1 MKKRFLDYSTN
12 LIKKHYPD
20 TDDIKMAEYRY
31 NLEGFY
37 LTMSKMLVII
47 PLAILFGI
55 FKELLIILLSYN
67 LIRSQ
72 ARGLHATKSWICLL
86 SSLIIFIGL
95 PLIAKNIEIP
105 FIYKLIIDIVGL
117 LLIGIYAPADT
128 KKAPIIKKK
137 KRLNL
142 KIKSVIYTIILII
155 VSLIINDSTISN
167 LIVFSIWIEVFLIL
181 PITYKIFNLP
191 YNNYIEYLKNMN

>member
-55 FKELLIILLSYN
+55 FKELLIILLSFN
-67 LIRSQ
+67 LIRQ
-72 ARGLHATKSWICLL
+72 PAHGLHATKSWICLL
-86 SSLIIFIGL
+86 SSTTIFIGL
-95 PLIAKNIEIP
+95 PLLAKLFILP
-105 FIYKLIIDIVGL
+105 FIYKLIIDIIGL

-128 KKAPIIKKK
+128 KKAPIIKKE
-137 KRLNL
+137 KRLKL
-142 KIKSVIYTIILII
+142 KIKSIIYTIILII
-155 VSLIINDSTISN
+155 VSLIINSHYSN
-167 LIVFSIWIEVFLIL
+167 LIIFSIWIEVFLIL
-181 PITYKIFNLP
+181 PITYKIFKLP
-191 YNNYIEYLKNMN
+191 YNNYIEYLKNMD